1 MNPSRQLPKDARP
14 PILRSLIAGL
24 LMGMANLIP
33 GVSGG
38 TMILAMGLYTE
49 FIDSVADVTAFRF
62 RLRRFLFL
70 GVVAVGAAGAIVGLA
85 PVILHLLFHHDS
97 AMYALFIGLTIGG
110 APTLFRMLRP
120 VSAAAVIGTSCG
132 VAVMVAIVLARD
144 RAVMPHNT
152 VMDVFAGMLAAI
164 TMVLPGISGS
174 YMLLIMGQYD
184 RVLGAVD
191 LRDARILVPVAIGAA
206 VGVVLLSNALK
217 FLLHRFQRPTIGFL
231 LGMLLGSV
239 LGLWPFGKQPSVDA
253 LAARPTPQ
261 LVRFAERKGVPI
273 DPSLPRDALGKQIL
287 ERWDARDRSE
297 DYSAATVFTAA
308 AMAVCGFLATWTL
321 SKRGSH
327 SPDSSTR
334 EVQFGS
340 ELPPSVKNP

>member
-1 MNPSRQLPKDARP
+1 MNSSQQPPETTRP
-14 PILRSLIAGL
+14 PVLRSLFAGL

-70 GVVAVGAAGAIVGLA
+70 GVVGVGAVAAIVGLA
-85 PVILHLLFHHDS
+85 PAILYLLFHHDS

-110 APTLFRMLRP
+110 APTLTRMLVP
-120 VSAAAVIGTSCG
+120 VNATAVFGTACG
-132 VAVMVAIVLARD
+132 VTVMIAIVLARD
-144 RAVMPHNT
+144 HAVMPHNT
-152 VMDVFAGMLAAI
+152 LMDIVAGLVGAI

-191 LRDARILVPVAIGAA
+191 LRDLRIIIPVALGAL

-217 FLLHRFQRPTIGFL
+217 LLLHRFERPTVSFL

-253 LAARPTPQ
+253 LAARPAPQ
-261 LVRFAERKGVPI
+261 LARFAERKGVPI
-273 DPSLPRDALGKQIL
+273 DADLPRDELAKQIL
-287 ERWDARDRSE
+287 RRWDARDRSE
-297 DYSAATVFTAA
+297 DYSASTVFTAA
-308 AMAVCGFLATWTL
+308 AMAVLGFLVTWTL
-321 SKRGSH
+321 SKRQSPA
-327 SPDSSTR
+327 PDSSTR
-334 EVQFGS
+334 EMQFGS